1 MDYAILAYLVA
12 AVAGFGGGGVVSRAS
27 LVGYTP
33 NPEGDYPPRKKCP
46 WCPPVFGAILAVIL
60 WAVCAAEIEIA
71 GGLLT
76 AGVLGFTAGTA
87 GGTLSNMLVR

>member
-12 AVAGFGGGGVVSRAS
+12 AVAGFGGGGVVMSRAS

-33 NPEGDYPPRKKCP
+33 NPEDPPRKRCP
-46 WCPPVFGAILAVIL
+46 FCPPILGAILAVIL
-60 WAVCAAEIEIA
+60 WAVCGAEIEMA

-87 GGTLSNMLVR
+87 GGTLSNLLVR